1 MGSSKKAR
9 DNSSGDVSAAE
20 KKTLAH
26 WIFAVCVAEAVV
38 AAVLILLVAIPAH
51 IPYPTSSDE
60 DAAGEKAIRAAIA
73 QAESSANKPG
83 LTNEES
89 LQYYEN
95 ALKRSPDAIWASEIK
110 RRIRKAK
117 QEYEK
122 GAREALAKFSLA
134 FDTFTAEENY
144 TQAQTELENFSAQFK
159 DCEICGEQIAA
170 MRARLSLLLEAREKC
185 SEVIAAAEDLW
196 RKERG
201 SEALELLSSF
211 PAKYQD
217 TAYAARVKTKKDEIA
232 AYLAEIAAVR
242 EAQEKRRQEE
252 AAELQRRAEEDA
264 KRATEEAEKRWTE
277 DEKKRIEEERKRT
290 EEEQKRKEEEEA
302 RAKEEESKPKE
313 PEKEEGEPWTV
324 VEMKPFSQNEFP
336 FITPAP
342 ADSTLVTGPG
352 ATVTLKFLPLP
363 NEGRKFGLGVE
374 DKQSSIE
381 VDTDADGI
389 LDTHLPPNG
398 GIVTVKVCYGKEEGE
413 APYTVQIFRLEG
425 GLRFRRHSFTAG
437 KFQNT
442 ELFLIDEDNNGKF
455 NDYSTDALV
464 VGNNICACT
473 LANVMMI
480 SGKLFELKVALSGKK
495 LSLRPFTAK
504 KGKLNLVSGFNA
516 KGNLLYAIVLGKV
529 KNEKGKEFTAA
540 FDLAGQAKGADIPV
554 GTYELHA
561 AAVGSTNKLTAR
573 IKQTKECKEITIAES
588 SSVKIDWGAPARAEF
603 SYDISSTG
611 NLRVSPDS
619 IRIYGAYG
627 EFYSDMGINESLFG
641 VQVKNENGD
650 IVLTGNFIRTQD
662 GESLETF
669 EALVPTNAK
678 LKVRIFGKIG
688 FLGDVSS
695 KWK

>member
-9 DNSSGDVSAAE
+9 NNSSGDVSAAE

-26 WIFAVCVAEAVV
+26 WILAVCVAEAVV
-38 AAVLILLVAIPAH
+38 VAILALLVAIPAH

-60 DAAGEKAIRAAIA
+60 DASGEKAIRAAIA
-73 QAESSANKPG
+73 QAESSADKPG
-83 LTNEES
+83 STIEES
-89 LQYYEN
+89 LQYYES

-110 RRIRKAK
+110 RR
-117 QEYEK
+117 YEK

-134 FDTFTAEENY
+134 FETFIAEENY
-144 TQAQTELENFSAQFK
+144 TQAQTELDNFSARFK
-159 DCEICGEQIAA
+159 DCEICAEQIAA
-170 MRARLSLLLEAREKC
+170 MRARLSLLVEAAKEY
-185 SEVIAAAEDLW
+185 SLMIEAAENL
-196 RKERG
+196 RRNERAG
-201 SEALELLSSF
+201 EALELLSSF
-211 PAKYQD
+211 PARYQD
-217 TAYAARVKTKKDEIA
+217 TVYAARVKTKKDEIA
-232 AYLAEIAAVR
+232 AYLAQIAAVR
-242 EAQEKRRQEE
+242 EAQEKRRQAEEEAEKAKEE
-252 AAELQRRAEEDA
+252 AAELQRR
-264 KRATEEAEKRWTE
+264 EEAQKRWIE
-277 DEKKRIEEERKRT
+277 DEKKRIEEECKRA
-290 EEEQKRKEEEEA
+290 EEEKRRAEEEA
-302 RAKEEESKPKE
+302 RAKGPQPPVKQ

-336 FITPAP
+336 FITPFP
-342 ADSTLVTGPG
+342 TDSTLVTGPG
-352 ATVTLKFLPLP
+352 GTVTLKFLPLP
-363 NEGRKFGLGVE
+363 NEGRKFQHAVE

-389 LDTHLPPNG
+389 LDTHLPPSG
-398 GIVTVKVCYGKEEGE
+398 GIITVKVFYGKEEGD

-442 ELFLIDEDNNGKF
+442 KLFLIDEDNNGKF
-455 NDYSTDALV
+455 NDYGTDALV
-464 VGNNICACT
+464 VGNNTCACT

-480 SGKLFELKVALSGKK
+480 GGKLFEVKITLSGKK

-516 KGNLLYAIVLGKV
+516 KGNLLYAIVLGKT
-529 KNEKGKEFTAA
+529 KDEKGKEFIAA
-540 FDLAGQAKGADIPV
+540 FDLAGQVKGADIPV

-561 AAVGSTNKLTAR
+561 AAVGSTNRLTAR
-573 IKQTKECKEITIAES
+573 IMKTKECKEITIAES

-603 SYDISSTG
+603 SYDIDATG
-611 NLRVSPDS
+611 NLRVNPDS

-627 EFYSDMGINESLFG
+627 EFYSDMGINEFLFG

-669 EALVPTNAK
+669 EALVPANAK
-678 LKVRIFGKIG
+678 LKVRVFGKIG